1 MTMLYGDLTV
11 TLVCILKL
19 CVLIGL
25 RLDQNLQDFLG
36 GKSCA
41 SSSLIIF
48 QGCCAIELTRL
59 KSPVKKKDHIDKQ
72 QKHSM

>member
-25 RLDQNLQDFLG
+25 RWDQNLQDFLG
-36 GKSCA
+36 GKSCKVTVLLCCA

-48 QGCCAIELTRL
+48 QGCCAIELQL
-59 KSPVKKKDHIDKQ
+59 G
-72 QKHSM
+72 